1 MSGGND
7 KTIKI
12 YSIGEEKELVSLNND
27 ILNIKNVHIS
37 PDSCLIASGDEKY
50 VKIWDINK
58 QIPIMNYNEHLNSI
72 NCVRWGLD
80 GIYLASSSNDH
91 KIKLYDIRC
100 NKSIRHIDAHSNA
113 VTSISFHPSKQ
124 YLVSCSLDSTI
135 KIWDLFNNI
144 LLYTLY
150 GHEGPIYS
158 LSFNKNGEFICSGG
172 TDAHLYIWRNNLNG
186 NLIPKNNIIMGRQD
200 FPDSEKIPNNERK
213 KYHLRSK
220 SSSKIS
226 VNMRNTNYTNFPIYK
241 YNDYNNKNKNRQ
253 SNSKNSNIISTNID
267 SKEINIKNKNNNKLN
282 NNLFSNEMSQNIKTM
297 INKLDNASV
306 TIQKMNERMNI
317 LEKQLNELY
326 NFPKEKF
333 DNSKNKELINKHELN
348 NIKNN
353 IINNVKE
360 NEVLHPNPQALKEAL
375 DYYQNTIKKNNNDNP
390 VEIFEDVNNHVE
402 DIRQEAINNNN

>member
-1 MSGGND
+1 
-7 KTIKI
+7 
-12 YSIGEEKELVSLNND
+12 VSLNND
-27 ILNIKNVHIS
+27 KFNIKTVHVS

-72 NCVRWGLD
+72 NCVRWGPD
-80 GIYLASSSNDH
+80 GIYFASSSNDH

-100 NKSIRHIDAHSNA
+100 NKSIQHIDAHTNA

-172 TDAHLYIWRNNLNG
+172 TDANLYIWRSNLNG
-186 NLIPKNNIIMGRQD
+186 NLIPKNNIIMGEQD
-200 FPDSEKIPNNERK
+200 YPDSGKIPNDERK

-220 SSSKIS
+220 SSNKIS
-226 VNMRNTNYTNFPIYK
+226 VNMRNTNYTDFPVYK
-241 YNDYNNKNKNRQ
+241 YNDYNNKNRQ

-267 SKEINIKNKNNNKLN
+267 SKKINIKKKNNSKLN
-282 NNLFSNEMSQNIKTM
+282 NNLFSNEMSQNIQTM

-326 NFPKEKF
+326 NIPKDKF
-333 DNSKNKELINKHELN
+333 DNSQNKELIN
-348 NIKNN
+348 IKSNS
-353 IINNVKE
+353 INLVKE
-360 NEVLHPNPQALKEAL
+360 NEELHPNPQALKDAL
-375 DYYQNTIKKNNNDNP
+375 DYYQNMIKKNNNDNP

-402 DIRQEAINNNN
+402 DIRQAAINNNNQN